1 VRVVLVYGLLVA
13 AAACSEGHAEV
24 AAPARFRAT
33 PPAACTA
40 VAVGRLPAALAAA
53 HDGDALC
60 LEPGVHAGRVRLE
73 RRVTLWG
80 PPDAVIRTGAS
91 GSVVEVAAAGARVA
105 GLTVDGTGGRFDT
118 LDAAIHVVADD
129 VVVEGVTIV
138 HAVYGILVEKTRHVT
153 VRGNHVRGDAGRAM
167 GVRGDT
173 IRLWETRD
181 SIVEDNLVEDGRDMV
196 VWYSRGNRIAR
207 NQVLRGRYG
216 THFMYSDDNVV
227 EDNRYI
233 DGVVGVFVM
242 YSRGV
247 TLRRNVVAGA
257 GGAAGM
263 AIGLKDSGDIVVE
276 RNVLVRDETALFVD
290 ETPGRIGDTLEVR
303 GNVMRQCDTAIAF
316 HTTPARTRIVDNDL
330 ADNLLQVHAE
340 ASIDPAAAEWRGNHY
355 GDYTGYDLD
364 GDGTGD
370 VPYEARSAS
379 EELVSRHPNL
389 AFFRGGAVLGVVDAA
404 SKLLPLWQPQTLLVD
419 PAPRMAPR
427 DLSEVLDAR

>member
-1 VRVVLVYGLLVA
+1 MRAVAVIALLA
-13 AAACSEGHAEV
+13 GCAESHAEV
-24 AAPARFRAT
+24 APGPGPVARPDACVLV
-33 PPAACTA
+33 AA
-40 VAVGRLPAALAAA
+40 GELSSALAAA
-53 HDGDALC
+53 KDGDALC
-60 LEPGVHAGRVRLE
+60 LATGVHSGPVRIE
-73 RRVTLWG
+73 RRVSLWG
-80 PPDAVIRTGAS
+80 PRDAVIRSGRS
-91 GSVVEVAAAGARVA
+91 GSVVTIAGAGARLS

-129 VVVEGVTIV
+129 VTVEGVSVV
-138 HAVYGILVEKTRHVT
+138 HAVYGILVEKTRRVT
-153 VRGNHVRGDAGRAM
+153 VRGNHVAGDAGKAM

-173 IRLWETRD
+173 IRLWETHD

-196 VWYSRGNRIAR
+196 VWYSRGNRVAR

-247 TLRRNVVAGA
+247 ELRRNVIAGA
-257 GGAAGM
+257 GGAAGL
-263 AIGLKDSGDIVVE
+263 AIGLKDSGNLVVE
-276 RNVLVRDETALFVD
+276 HNVLVRDQTGVFID
-290 ETPGRIGDTLEVR
+290 QSPGRAGDTLAVR
-303 GNVMRQCDTAIAF
+303 GNVIRQCDTAIAF
-316 HTTPARTRIVDNDL
+316 HTTPARTEITGNDL
-330 ADNLLQVHAE
+330 ADNLRQIHAE
-340 ASIDPAAAEWRGNHY
+340 AGIDPGQAAWRGNHY

-379 EELVSRHPNL
+379 EELVASHPNL

-404 SKLLPLWQPQTLLVD
+404 SKLLPLWRPRTLLVD
-419 PAPRMAPR
+419 PEPRMRGREIA
-427 DLSEVLDAR
+427 EVLDAR